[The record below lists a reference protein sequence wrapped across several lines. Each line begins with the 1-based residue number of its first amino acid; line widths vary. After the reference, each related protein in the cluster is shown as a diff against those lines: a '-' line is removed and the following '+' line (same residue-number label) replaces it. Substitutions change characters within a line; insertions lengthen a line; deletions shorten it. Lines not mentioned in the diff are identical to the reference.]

1 MKEENEVRPSAAA
14 QDPHPGPPALTEE
27 RVRESLTR
35 VIDPEIGLDI
45 VTLGLVYRIGID
57 DGVVSIR
64 YTLTTPGC
72 PMEGH
77 ITNAVVAVVS
87 ALEGV
92 AEVVPELV
100 WEPAWSPA
108 MIREGAW

>member
-1 MKEENEVRPSAAA
+1 MTRDSLDSAAA
-14 QDPHPGPPALTEE
+14 PPVLTEA
-27 RVRESLTR
+27 RVRRELEK

-45 VTLGLVYRIGID
+45 VTLGLVRGVGIEE
-57 DGVVSIR
+57 GVVTIR

-72 PMEGH
+72 PMEEH
-77 ITNAVVAVVS
+77 ITNAIVAVVS
-87 ALEGV
+87 AMERV
-92 AEVVPELV
+92 TDVVPELV